1 MRALLALG
9 STALLLFLSG
19 CGPNCQSTCQRIYG
33 NGVNADAIED
43 CAIQRPGRTQ
53 GDLIDTC
60 MDNCENALDQPGELG
75 TYDPMA
81 AVFDLDEEA
90 ALQWLRNG
98 AQMSETVHDLLK
110 SKGTLAKYAGEEGV
124 EKEGALSHDKPKR
137 HKKLASSSAPAAEEA
152 ATEPPAEGEATD
164 ES

>member
-1 MRALLALG
+1 MVKLRLKRLGRKKHPFYRIVAMNANAPRSGQALA
-9 STALLLFLSG
+9 
-19 CGPNCQSTCQRIYG
+19 
-33 NGVNADAIED
+33 
-43 CAIQRPGRTQ
+43 
-53 GDLIDTC
+53 
-60 MDNCENALDQPGELG
+60 ELG

-124 EKEGALSHDKPKR
+124 EKAGALSHDKPKR
-137 HKKLASSSAPAAEEA
+137 RKKLASSSAPAAEEAVAEAPTEEAVADSANAAETPATEEA

>member
-9 STALLLFLSG
+9 STALLIFLSG

-53 GDLIDTC
+53 SDLIDTC

-75 TYDPMA
+75 VYDPYTRTSSNQSVELENERQA
-81 AVFDLDEEA
+81 AVWMECV
-90 ALQWLRNG
+90 N
-98 AQMSETVHDLLK
+98 ETDCERM
-110 SKGTLAKYAGEEGV
+110 GQGYC
-124 EKEGALSHDKPKR
+124 
-137 HKKLASSSAPAAEEA
+137 APIW
-152 ATEPPAEGEATD
+152 
-164 ES
+164 

>member
-1 MRALLALG
+1 LVKLRLKRLGRKKHPFYRIVAMNANAPRSGQALA
-9 STALLLFLSG
+9 
-19 CGPNCQSTCQRIYG
+19 
-33 NGVNADAIED
+33 
-43 CAIQRPGRTQ
+43 
-53 GDLIDTC
+53 
-60 MDNCENALDQPGELG
+60 ELG

-137 HKKLASSSAPAAEEA
+137 RKKLASSSAPAAEEAVAEAPAEEAVADSANAAETPATEEA

>member
-1 MRALLALG
+1 MVKLRLKRLG
-9 STALLLFLSG
+9 RKKHPFY
-19 CGPNCQSTCQRIYG
+19 RI
-33 NGVNADAIED
+33 VAMNA
-43 CAIQRPGRTQ
+43 
-53 GDLIDTC
+53 
-60 MDNCENALDQPGELG
+60 NALRSGQALAELG

-137 HKKLASSSAPAAEEA
+137 RKKLASSSAPAAEEAVAEAPAEEAVADSADAAETPAAEEA

>member
-1 MRALLALG
+1 MVKLRLKRLGRKKHPFYRIVAMNANAPSSGQALA
-9 STALLLFLSG
+9 
-19 CGPNCQSTCQRIYG
+19 
-33 NGVNADAIED
+33 
-43 CAIQRPGRTQ
+43 
-53 GDLIDTC
+53 
-60 MDNCENALDQPGELG
+60 ELG

-137 HKKLASSSAPAAEEA
+137 RKKLASSSAPAAEEAVAEAPAEEAVADSADAAETPAAEEA

>member
-1 MRALLALG
+1 LVKLRLKRLGRKKHPFYRIVAMNANAPRSGQALA
-9 STALLLFLSG
+9 
-19 CGPNCQSTCQRIYG
+19 
-33 NGVNADAIED
+33 
-43 CAIQRPGRTQ
+43 
-53 GDLIDTC
+53 
-60 MDNCENALDQPGELG
+60 ELG

-137 HKKLASSSAPAAEEA
+137 RKKLASSSAPAAEEA
-152 ATEPPAEGEATD
+152 VAEAPTEEAVADSANAAETPATEEAATQPPAEGEATD

>member
-1 MRALLALG
+1 LVKLRLKRLGRKKHPFYRIVAMNANAPRSGQALA
-9 STALLLFLSG
+9 
-19 CGPNCQSTCQRIYG
+19 
-33 NGVNADAIED
+33 
-43 CAIQRPGRTQ
+43 
-53 GDLIDTC
+53 
-60 MDNCENALDQPGELG
+60 ELG

-137 HKKLASSSAPAAEEA
+137 RKKLASSSAPAAEEA
-152 ATEPPAEGEATD
+152 VAEAPAEEAVADSANAAETPATEEAATQPPAEGEATD

>member
-1 MRALLALG
+1 LVKLRLKRLGRKKHPFYRIVAMNANAPRSGQALA
-9 STALLLFLSG
+9 
-19 CGPNCQSTCQRIYG
+19 
-33 NGVNADAIED
+33 
-43 CAIQRPGRTQ
+43 
-53 GDLIDTC
+53 
-60 MDNCENALDQPGELG
+60 ELG

-137 HKKLASSSAPAAEEA
+137 RKKLASSSAPAAEEAVAEAPAEEAVADSADAAETPAAEEA

>member
-1 MRALLALG
+1 MVKLRLKRLGRKKHPFYRIVAMNANAPRSGQALA
-9 STALLLFLSG
+9 
-19 CGPNCQSTCQRIYG
+19 
-33 NGVNADAIED
+33 
-43 CAIQRPGRTQ
+43 
-53 GDLIDTC
+53 
-60 MDNCENALDQPGELG
+60 ELG

-137 HKKLASSSAPAAEEA
+137 RKKLASSSASAAEEAVAEAPAEEAVADSADAAETPAAEEA

>member
-1 MRALLALG
+1 MVKLRLKRLGRKKHPFYRIVAMNANAPRSGQALA
-9 STALLLFLSG
+9 
-19 CGPNCQSTCQRIYG
+19 
-33 NGVNADAIED
+33 
-43 CAIQRPGRTQ
+43 
-53 GDLIDTC
+53 
-60 MDNCENALDQPGELG
+60 ELG

-137 HKKLASSSAPAAEEA
+137 RKKLASSSAPAAEEA
-152 ATEPPAEGEATD
+152 VAEAPGEEAVADSVNAAETPACEEAAIVLPAEGEATD

>member
-1 MRALLALG
+1 MVKLRLKRLGRKKHPFYRIVAMNANAPRSGQALA
-9 STALLLFLSG
+9 
-19 CGPNCQSTCQRIYG
+19 
-33 NGVNADAIED
+33 
-43 CAIQRPGRTQ
+43 
-53 GDLIDTC
+53 
-60 MDNCENALDQPGELG
+60 ELG

-137 HKKLASSSAPAAEEA
+137 RKKLASSSAPAAEEAVAEAPAEEAVADSADAAETPAAEEA

>member
-1 MRALLALG
+1 MVKLRLKRLGRKKHPFYRIVAMNANAPRSGQALA
-9 STALLLFLSG
+9 
-19 CGPNCQSTCQRIYG
+19 
-33 NGVNADAIED
+33 
-43 CAIQRPGRTQ
+43 
-53 GDLIDTC
+53 
-60 MDNCENALDQPGELG
+60 ELG

-137 HKKLASSSAPAAEEA
+137 RKKLASSSAPAAEEAVAEAPAEEAVADSANAAETPATEEA

>member
-1 MRALLALG
+1 MVKLRLKRLGRKKHPFYRIVAMNANAPSSGQALA
-9 STALLLFLSG
+9 
-19 CGPNCQSTCQRIYG
+19 
-33 NGVNADAIED
+33 
-43 CAIQRPGRTQ
+43 
-53 GDLIDTC
+53 
-60 MDNCENALDQPGELG
+60 ELG

-137 HKKLASSSAPAAEEA
+137 RKKLASSSAPAAEEAVAEAPAEEAVADAAETPAAEEA